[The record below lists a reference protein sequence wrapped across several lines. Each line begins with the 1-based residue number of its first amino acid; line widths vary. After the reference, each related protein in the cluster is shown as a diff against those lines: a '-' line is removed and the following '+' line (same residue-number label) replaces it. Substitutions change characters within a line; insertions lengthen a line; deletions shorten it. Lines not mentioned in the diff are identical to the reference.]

1 MTSILKCDSMKK
13 RTVDDFSIGES
24 ITWKEHTGTIQFIS
38 EQYLTLCIRT
48 YDKPQEIAEHSLHKQ
63 NFVCLLVFR
72 EEWHNIVRTTRLHQ
86 TNNEGTN
93 FDTIQYMARSH
104 DRISEKQ
111 P

>member
-1 MTSILKCDSMKK
+1 MKK

-48 YDKPQEIAEHSLHKQ
+48 YDKPQEVAATFQTQTKHSLLTH
-63 NFVCLLVFR
+63 L
-72 EEWHNIVRTTRLHQ
+72 
-86 TNNEGTN
+86 
-93 FDTIQYMARSH
+93 
-104 DRISEKQ
+104 